1 MNIPLTSRI
10 LFFLLKTHYTQIV
23 ATRLMRT
30 TILQLR
36 EHLAQALT
44 GQKVSYSL
52 NYCKVEDYILNRNLS
67 RRQDTIGYNMA
78 ALRQINR
85 HQKTSKI
92 NEFYETEGLENA
104 DRLQAHLDESTK
116 KRKRAIVKA

>member
-1 MNIPLTSRI
+1 
-10 LFFLLKTHYTQIV
+10 
-23 ATRLMRT
+23 MRT